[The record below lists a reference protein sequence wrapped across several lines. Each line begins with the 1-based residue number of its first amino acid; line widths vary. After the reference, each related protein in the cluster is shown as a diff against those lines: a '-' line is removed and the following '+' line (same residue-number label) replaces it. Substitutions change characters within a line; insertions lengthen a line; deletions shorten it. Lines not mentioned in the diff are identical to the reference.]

1 VLRYRD
7 DSGGIRRQ
15 STRLLIFGVNG
26 MSVKA
31 LLREI
36 IEWIVIF
43 GAAFVLVALL
53 NTAVF
58 SATQVKQTSMQDTL
72 QEGQHLLIE
81 KISYTFGDPSRGD
94 IIVFLENKYPENY
107 IEKVRIFI
115 TDVGDIL
122 KPPERKT
129 NIRMVKR
136 VIGVPGDEVDIRDG
150 KVYVNGIELE
160 EEYVKGVTFQREQ
173 PMPVKLDEDEYF
185 VMGDNREVSKD
196 SRTFG
201 PVDRSQIEGKAVF
214 RFWPLSGFG
223 TLK

>member
-1 VLRYRD
+1 
-7 DSGGIRRQ
+7 
-15 STRLLIFGVNG
+15 
-26 MSVKA
+26 MSFKA
-31 LLREI
+31 LMREI

-43 GAAFVLVALL
+43 GTAFILVALL

-58 SATQVKQTSMQDTL
+58 SATQVKQTSMLDTL
-72 QEGQHLLIE
+72 QEGQHLLVE
-81 KISYTFGDPSRGD
+81 KVSYAFGDPSRGD

-107 IEKVRIFI
+107 LDRVRIFL

-136 VIGVPGDEVDIRDG
+136 VIGIPGDEVDIRGG

-160 EEYVKGVTFQREQ
+160 EGYVKGITFQREQ
-173 PMPVKLDEDEYF
+173 PMPVKLKENEYF

-201 PVDRSQIEGKAVF
+201 AVDRSQIEGRAVF

-223 TLK
+223 PLE